1 MSRLTPLY
9 FVGCLLFILLFAD
22 SVKAQNEAETFNVDP
37 TLYEYYQRCQE
48 YMLQPVVLSMADSLF
63 KMAAER
69 NDKRMQAV
77 AIATKLE
84 HHFFQVNNEDSVIYY
99 TQQVKDFAKVTNQ
112 PKYYYFSWASRL
124 ISYYLKMDKTNLAL
138 YEAQKMLKEAQAENS
153 KLGLLHCYRVMSQIY
168 TVKGYTSMAFEWH
181 LKEIELTEKHKLENY
196 NISLTYTQIANY
208 YISQNKQEEALE
220 ALKKSVETANSSL
233 QKNSA
238 ELEYVNYYSQF
249 GDFKAAQDMLNAC
262 KAVFKE
268 DKRQESNL
276 KRLYGIEYLFY
287 KRTKQYQKALE
298 AANKQELEEKRLNE
312 SVLNSNHYRTKG
324 FIYKDMGNLY
334 MAVEYF
340 QKYISAEDSLKIFNE
355 QMASSEFATL
365 LDVERLNSEKK
376 ELMLQA
382 QKKELRN
389 KTTLIISLI
398 VLLSILFVFLYR
410 ESRLNRKLKISESEL
425 KNRNEELTVS
435 REELRKA
442 RDIAEANSRMKT
454 TFIQSMSH
462 EIRTPLNSIVGFSQ
476 ILNDHYSKEFPEC
489 KEYVKIIE
497 TNSND
502 LLRLVTD
509 VLILSELD
517 QYTKLPMDI
526 KTDINMICELACEIG
541 KSNSKKGVEVFFQPA
556 MEHLEILSNP
566 ERIAQTLQTLIHNA
580 AKFTTEGSITVTY
593 AISEEKKTVAI
604 SIEDTGIGIPVDKQ
618 EEVFERFSKLNT
630 FTQGTG
636 LGLPICRS
644 IAEKLNGSL
653 LIDQS
658 YTHGCRIILT
668 VPLVYAE

>member
-1 MSRLTPLY
+1 MNRSIPLY
-9 FVGCLLFILLFAD
+9 FVGCLLFVLLFTD
-22 SVKAQNEAETFNVDP
+22 SVKAQNEAETYNVDP

-63 KMAAER
+63 NMAAER

-77 AIATKLE
+77 AIATKLD
-84 HHFFQVNNEDSVIYY
+84 HHFFQVDNEDSVIYY
-99 TQQVKDFAKVTNQ
+99 THQVKEFAKATNQ

-124 ISYYLKMDKTNLAL
+124 ISYYLKMGKTNIAL
-138 YEAQKMLKEAQAENS
+138 YEAQKMLKEAQTEDS
-153 KLGLLHCYRVMSQIY
+153 KLGLSHCYRVMSQIY
-168 TVKGYTSMAFEWH
+168 TVKGYTSMAFEWR

-196 NISLTYTQIANY
+196 NISLTYTQIASY
-208 YISQNKQEEALE
+208 YISQNKQKEALE
-220 ALKKSVETANSSL
+220 ALKKSVETANSSP

-249 GDFKAAQDMLNAC
+249 GDFKAAENILNEC
-262 KAVFKE
+262 KAIFVE

-276 KRLYGIEYLFY
+276 KRLYNIEYLFY

-298 AANKQELEEKRLNE
+298 AANKQEVEEKRLNE
-312 SVLNSNHYRTKG
+312 SALSSNHYRIKG
-324 FIYKDMGNLY
+324 DIYKEMGNLY
-334 MAVEYF
+334 MAVEYL
-340 QKYISAEDSLKIFNE
+340 QKYINTEDSLKVINE

-365 LDVERLNSEKK
+365 LDVEKLNAEKN
-376 ELMLQA
+376 ELMLQT

-398 VLLSILFVFLYR
+398 ILLSILFLFLYR
-410 ESRLNRKLKISESEL
+410 ESRLNRKLKISEGEL

-476 ILNDHYSKEFPEC
+476 ILNEHYSKEYPEC
-489 KEYVKIIE
+489 QEYVKIIE

-517 QYTKLPMDI
+517 QYPQLPMDI
-526 KTDINMICELACEIG
+526 KTDINMVCELACEIARD
-541 KSNSKKGVEVFFQPA
+541 NSKKEVEVFFKPA

-566 ERIAQTLQTLIHNA
+566 ERLSQALKTLVHNA
-580 AKFTTEGSITVTY
+580 AKFTTEGSITIAYSV
-593 AISEEKKTVAI
+593 SEEKKTIEI
-604 SIEDTGIGIPVDKQ
+604 SITDTGIGIPSNKQ
-618 EEVFERFSKLNT
+618 EDVFERFSKLNT

-653 LIDQS
+653 QIDHS
-658 YTHGCRIILT
+658 YTNGCRIVLT
-668 VPLVYAE
+668 LPLIYAE